1 MAAPFQLVFHF
12 THISTPVI
20 PRSRATRMGS
30 NTSQPAT
37 YDTPAY
43 AVVNIF
49 LILTTIAVVARAT
62 SRHMSKAAFGIDDA
76 MAYLAFVTNA
86 ASLININI
94 MASVGAFDMTRRLAF
109 SPEEAAS
116 FAKSFNNRNLASA
129 ALYIVTI
136 TTAKLSII
144 FLFRRIFHVYTGW
157 FRAFWWYNLLIVFP
171 GWTLTTLGLMI
182 YLQLDSFAYGKP
194 ANAYGIAAAATVNAI
209 SDITVL
215 ILPISGVAKLHLP
228 RNQKIGIIGLFS
240 LGFLTTAVSI
250 ARASLS
256 FQQAVKPPQW
266 NPAYQRYYYITLGAA
281 ETSASCL
288 CACIPVAR
296 PFFVA
301 AGEFATQ
308 SLNVSSLR
316 HIISKSSLSSRS
328 NRSNAFESRSRDIDK
343 NDAISRTVDIDM
355 DSMPLR
361 KSTSAR
367 QSLDRTNILGYTE
380 NHEGPATARAWA

>member
-1 MAAPFQLVFHF
+1 
-12 THISTPVI
+12 
-20 PRSRATRMGS
+20 MGS
-30 NTSQPAT
+30 NTSQPAK

-43 AVVNIF
+43 AVINIF

-62 SRHMSKAAFGIDDA
+62 SRYMSKAAFGIDDA
-76 MAYLAFVTNA
+76 FAYLAYVTNA
-86 ASLININI
+86 ASSININI
-94 MASVGAFDMTRRLAF
+94 TQPCLCG
-109 SPEEAAS
+109 
-116 FAKSFNNRNLASA
+116 
-129 ALYIVTI
+129 LYIVTI

-171 GWTLTTLGLMI
+171 AWTLTTLGLMI
-182 YLQLDSFAYGKP
+182 YLQLDSFAYGNP

-215 ILPISGVAKLHLP
+215 INPISGIAKLHLP
-228 RNQKIGIIGLFS
+228 RAQKIGIIGLFS

-256 FQQAVKPPQW
+256 YQQAVRPPQW
-266 NPAYQRYYYITLGAA
+266 NFAYQRYYYIVLGAG
-281 ETSASCL
+281 ASCL
-288 CACIPVAR
+288 CACILVAR

-301 AGEFATQ
+301 ASEFATQ
-308 SLNVSSLR
+308 SLNVSSLC
-316 HIISKSSLSSRS
+316 HIISKSSLTSRS
-328 NRSNAFESRSRDIDK
+328 NRSNKFESSSWDIDK
-343 NDAISRTVDIDM
+343 HDAISRTVEIDM
-355 DSMPLR
+355 DSTPLR

-380 NHEGPATARAWA
+380 NHEGPATARAWS